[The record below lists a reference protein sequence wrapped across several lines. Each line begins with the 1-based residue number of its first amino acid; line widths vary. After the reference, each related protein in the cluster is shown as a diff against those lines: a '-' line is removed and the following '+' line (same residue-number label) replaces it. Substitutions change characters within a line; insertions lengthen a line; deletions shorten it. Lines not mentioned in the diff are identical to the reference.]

1 MSKRRGN
8 FGILR
13 IAILVG
19 LLAPAIALGA
29 GSAPVTVVNTGA
41 NPVPVTGSLG
51 VTGSVNVSNTA
62 ANPVPVT
69 LNGSVD
75 ITSLPAGVEKFP
87 KMNVFQG
94 ATTSNLLTLTI
105 SPTVP
110 SGSVFVATNV
120 SMVADVGNSVYPI
133 VAGSCR
139 LVFKDPIASSST
151 RIVTLVGG
159 DNKAFYDEWYVNQ
172 PVTIVL
178 KEGESLDADC
188 VFSYLD
194 NHASSIALSGS
205 LGGYFQAAN

>member
-1 MSKRRGN
+1 MRQQPRN
-8 FGILR
+8 FAILR
-13 IAILVG
+13 IAVLLG
-19 LLAPAIALGA
+19 LLGPAVALGA

-51 VTGSVNVSNTA
+51 ISGNVNVSNTA

-69 LNGSVD
+69 LKGPVD
-75 ITSLPAGVEKFP
+75 VTSLPAGVEKFP

-94 ATTSNLLTLTI
+94 GTSSNLITLTV
-105 SPTVP
+105 SPNVP

-120 SMVADVGNSVYPI
+120 SMVADVGNSSYPI

-139 LVFKDPIASSST
+139 LVFKDPVSGSST

-172 PVTIVL
+172 PLTIVL

-188 VFSYLD
+188 VFSYLND
-194 NHASSIALSGS
+194 HASSIALSGS
-205 LGGYFQAAN
+205 LGGYFQVAN